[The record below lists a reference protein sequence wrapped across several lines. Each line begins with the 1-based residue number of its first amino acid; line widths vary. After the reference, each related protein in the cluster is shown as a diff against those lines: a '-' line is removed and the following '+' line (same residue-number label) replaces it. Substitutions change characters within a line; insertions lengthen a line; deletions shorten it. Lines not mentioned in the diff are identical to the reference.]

1 MPTSLPEHIY
11 ISGPEK
17 PFFMEK
23 GLYSGLKDR
32 DGLPNPLP
40 VTLKLNQEYTSTG
53 FLDALPHQ
61 FLKQVGFKKILYRAI
76 ISGEAILSFYI

>member
-1 MPTSLPEHIY
+1 MQTSLPQQIY

-23 GLYSGLKDR
+23 GLYSGLKER

-40 VTLKLNQEYTSTG
+40 VSLKLNQEYTSTG

-61 FLKQVGFKKILYRAI
+61 FLQQVGLKKVIFRAN
-76 ISGEAILSFYI
+76 ISGKVLL